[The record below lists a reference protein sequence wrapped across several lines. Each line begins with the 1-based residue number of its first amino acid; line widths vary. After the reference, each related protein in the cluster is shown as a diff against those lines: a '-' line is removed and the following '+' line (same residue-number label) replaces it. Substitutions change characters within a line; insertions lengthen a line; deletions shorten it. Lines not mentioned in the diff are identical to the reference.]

1 MARARRIPR
10 TTSPRTASSIVNPA
24 RQRAARAR
32 AWPSAHGLSLTVG
45 VSAASIGLP
54 CSIWNCDSDL
64 IQVCRDARDVPK
76 CRICQ
81 YAGTGQLQ
89 PRNEPRNSLPFRNT
103 SLIAEEPD
111 SCSLSTPAQVSSPPR
126 DITHRGDT
134 DFPSVEA
141 CRALCEP
148 GTPAP
153 DASHGRGNSSR
164 WEADQPSREFHAM
177 WHGRH
182 VAWSR
187 HKGKSYR
194 LRSVTGPRAGEDMAH
209 HEVVHD
215 AREQEAQ
222 IDHDWYGQRDRGMNL
237 GVVWD

>member
-1 MARARRIPR
+1 MCRSAGFVNTQEPDSCNRATNRG
-10 TTSPRTASSIVNPA
+10 TFF
-24 RQRAARAR
+24 
-32 AWPSAHGLSLTVG
+32 PS
-45 VSAASIGLP
+45 
-54 CSIWNCDSDL
+54 
-64 IQVCRDARDVPK
+64 
-76 CRICQ
+76 
-81 YAGTGQLQ
+81 GTR
-89 PRNEPRNSLPFRNT
+89 P
-103 SLIAEEPD
+103 LIAEEPD

-194 LRSVTGPRAGEDMAH
+194 LR
-209 HEVVHD
+209 
-215 AREQEAQ
+215 
-222 IDHDWYGQRDRGMNL
+222 
-237 GVVWD
+237 